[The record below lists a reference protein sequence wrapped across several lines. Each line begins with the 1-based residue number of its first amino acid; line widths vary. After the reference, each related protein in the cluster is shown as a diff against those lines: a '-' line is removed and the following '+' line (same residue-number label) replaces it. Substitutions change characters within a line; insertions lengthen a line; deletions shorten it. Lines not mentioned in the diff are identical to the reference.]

1 MPVNPTKMGEQIR
14 ALRNGKGITQNELA
28 ERLNVT
34 FQTVSKW
41 ERGET
46 LPDTAILPDLAN
58 VLETTVDNIL
68 MGGERLVGYTRRVT
82 VAEVE
87 EGIACFERIGELL
100 GVDHLADSYQNAV
113 ERDGLGRAVGCDG
126 PRATAG
132 DGAGNLAL
140 DGQAGDLAIFSR
152 NRQRGVELEE
162 LATLCD
168 GTVDLLALRRHILD
182 PAAIDDSYGCRAEPN
197 AAARDV
203 HRDVAATDD
212 GDALSGEVGIPSI
225 ADLA

>member
-82 VAEVE
+82 VAEVA

-100 GVDHLADSYQNAV
+100 GKDSYFYIGAVEGVDAKMNIEFEKYLAD
-113 ERDGLGRAVGCDG
+113 
-126 PRATAG
+126 P
-132 DGAGNLAL
+132 
-140 DGQAGDLAIFSR
+140 FSR
-152 NRQRGVELEE
+152 EAMIAEAAVQLMMNGAYVDITDIRKSFTFEHWIKTVSKVAEE
-162 LATLCD
+162 
-168 GTVDLLALRRHILD
+168 RF
-182 PAAIDDSYGCRAEPN
+182 
-197 AAARDV
+197 
-203 HRDVAATDD
+203 
-212 GDALSGEVGIPSI
+212 GIK
-225 ADLA
+225 